1 MSDSL
6 QSNGVSLPHSSVQGI
21 LQARMVDWVAMST
34 SKGIFPTEG
43 LNSCL
48 LGFLLWQMGSLSL
61 TPQNI
66 CYNKQMVTIFTRIT
80 ISSSKLTHKQ
90 AALDTT
96 VHFKMSDT
104 NFQKKKLKLF
114 FLMFYVAFYNW
125 IQNILLKKKSS
136 HMETIAAFLHY
147 SLWEWTT
154 NPKEWIV
161 GGMVP

>member
-1 MSDSL
+1 MTL
-6 QSNGVSLPHSSVQGI
+6 YSNFLLLNTSKCLVLFLTSSSCSVLSHFSHGVSLPHSSVQGI

-114 FLMFYVAFYNW
+114 FLMFYVAFYN
-125 IQNILLKKKSS
+125 
-136 HMETIAAFLHY
+136 
-147 SLWEWTT
+147 
-154 NPKEWIV
+154 
-161 GGMVP
+161 